1 MPEGDILV
9 PSLLI
14 DDFVAKVVLLN
25 PSHQSF
31 LRDSLQGMRADAREA
46 LQGYLE
52 YCVAKGLAMDYL
64 VLSYNTIT
72 VDMQVEQIHFR
83 RNKRYRFSTFAEVAD
98 RVYFDDDYM
107 RRYMYGLAITSFLW
121 PSHAAIHE
129 FFVRT
134 FPKGLTGTYL
144 EVGPGHGYYFTQAA
158 KMGCFERMLGVDISA
173 SSIALTR
180 DIVAYTGIDSTQRV
194 ELIQSDFLAMPRSS
208 ESYSC
213 IVTGEVLEH
222 VERPGRFLQAVAD
235 LSTQDTHIY
244 LTSCVNAPAVDH
256 IYLFRDPSE
265 IEEMAAENGLET
277 VSRFYAPYPGLSF
290 EESMAQ
296 VLPVNVAYIMR
307 KR

>member
-1 MPEGDILV
+1 VIDEFIVKVILQ
-9 PSLLI
+9 
-14 DDFVAKVVLLN
+14 N
-25 PSHQSF
+25 PSHERF
-31 LRDSLQGMRADAREA
+31 LRDSLQGMRADARES
-46 LQGYLE
+46 LHNYLE
-52 YCVAKGLAMDYL
+52 YCMAKGLSIDYL

-83 RNKRYRFSTFAEVAD
+83 RNKRYRYSTFPEVAD
-98 RVYFDDDYM
+98 RVYFDDNYM

-134 FPKGLTGTYL
+134 FPKGLKGAYL

-158 KMGCFERMLGVDISA
+158 KMGCFEKMLGVDISA

-180 DIVAYTGIDSTQRV
+180 DIVAYAGIDSTQMV
-194 ELIQSDFLAMPRSS
+194 ELIESDFLSMPRSS

-222 VERPGRFLQAVAD
+222 VERPERFLQAIAD

-265 IEEMAAENGLET
+265 IERMSAENGLEIAN
-277 VSRFYAPYPGLSF
+277 RFYAPYPGLTF

-296 VLPVNVAYIMR
+296 VLPVNVAYVMR
-307 KR
+307 KL

>member
-1 MPEGDILV
+1 MISSSV
-9 PSLLI
+9 I
-14 DDFVAKVVLLN
+14 DDFIAKVVLLN

-31 LRDSLQGMRADAREA
+31 LKESLEGMKADARA
-46 LQGYLE
+46 SLHSYLE
-52 YCVAKGLAMDYL
+52 YCLAKGLTIDYL

-83 RNKRYRFSTFAEVAD
+83 RNNRYRFSTFAEVAD

-129 FFVRT
+129 FFVKT
-134 FPKGLTGTYL
+134 FPKKLKGTYL

-180 DIVAYTGIDSTQRV
+180 DIVAYTGIDTTQKV
-194 ELIQSDFLAMPRSS
+194 ELIESDFLAMPCSS
-208 ESYSC
+208 ERYSC

-222 VERPGRFLQAVAD
+222 VERPEMFIQAIAD
-235 LSTQDTHIY
+235 FSTQDTHIY
-244 LTSCVNAPAVDH
+244 LTTCVNAPAVDH
-256 IYLFRDPSE
+256 IYLFRNPAE
-265 IEEMAAENGLET
+265 IEELAAENGLEAIN
-277 VSRFYAPYPGLSF
+277 RFYAPYPGLSF
-290 EESMAQ
+290 EESMDR